1 MNKVS
6 YVLTVKKMNEDEV
19 TMGVFENYPTAS
31 EIFHVSSGW
40 WHTLLLKDSGLME
53 KLIVTGKVSS
63 YDLEPVEF
71 EIIKKKFGEPF

>member
-1 MNKVS
+1 MNNT
-6 YVLTVKKMNEDEV
+6 YFTLTADRINDDLV
-19 TMGVFENYPTAS
+19 TIGVFKNYPTAS
-31 EIFHVSSGW
+31 EVFHVSSGW

-71 EIIKKKFGEPF
+71 EIVEKNFGEPF